1 MPKWPKCEWRTC
13 WQNSLT
19 TNGVMSQWIDH
30 DLWIDDVFIQD
41 RVRSWGH
48 TKEVI
53 QEKPC
58 VISLQF
64 FFKQPSPA
72 LGWDRWN
79 IYYMNPLLI
88 NSFKIDQQLY
98 LINLATG
105 ILPVSALMVQWWV
118 AWRQVGP
125 GFFASSGPLN
135 WVVSTR
141 PEHVSRGSAICLP
154 TLRTFKRLSGMSGDA
169 VTSWPTRSCCHLH

>member
-1 MPKWPKCEWRTC
+1 MKDIFGRILLKEWGHVPMD
-13 WQNSLT
+13 WSWL
-19 TNGVMSQWIDH
+19 

-48 TKEVI
+48 TKDVI
-53 QEKPC
+53 QKNPC
-58 VISLQF
+58 VISLHF
-64 FFKQPSPA
+64 FWSNHHQH
-72 LGWDRWN
+72 LVGI

-88 NSFKIDQQLY
+88 NSFKIVQQLY

-105 ILPVSALMVQWWV
+105 ILPVSVLMVQWWV

-125 GFFASSGPLN
+125 GFFAWSEPLN

-154 TLRTFKRLSGMSGDA
+154 TLRTLKRLSGMSGDT